1 MTKKRDDKPSF
12 ITEARRRQIVDAAI
26 STLDEIGYIHT
37 SLAQIAKRA
46 GISTALISYHF
57 KDKQDLMDYT
67 LMMLLTNAAAH
78 VIEQTRNVSTARGK
92 LHAYIKA
99 CMDYQCARPQY
110 NTALIEIIFHARTP
124 DNVPYY
130 RLSDDEDD
138 SLTSLLHQILQE
150 GQARGEFRQ
159 FNVIIVA
166 SAIRGAI
173 DEFLFNKS
181 LSGQVSLESYS
192 NELAAFFEQAVLAEI

>member
-57 KDKQDLMDYT
+57 KDKQELMDYT
-67 LMMLLTNAAAH
+67 LMMLLTDAAAH
-78 VIEQTRNVSTARGK
+78 VIEQTKAASTARDK
-92 LHAYIKA
+92 LHAYIQA
-99 CMDYQCARPQY
+99 CMNYQGARPQY

-159 FNVIIVA
+159 LNVIIVA

-173 DEFLFNKS
+173 DEYLFNKG
-181 LSGQVSLESYS
+181 LSDQIDSKSYCD
-192 NELAAFFEQAVLAEI
+192 ELVTLFDKAVLTEI